1 MVLFGVEECSTGAS
15 RSDRLSSDLNN
26 VVSVLSEADHTIQP
40 LSIKDCFRLGK
51 FKPSLHLGKFKP
63 SLHRPRP
70 ILVKL
75 VRTTDVSSILSKR
88 GTLSHPFFVKPDLSP
103 EERLRDSIL

>member
-1 MVLFGVEECSTGAS
+1 MVLFGVEECSKGAS

-26 VVSVLSEADHTIQP
+26 VVSVLSEVDHTIQS
-40 LSIKDCFRLGK
+40 LSIKDCF
-51 FKPSLHLGKFKP
+51 SLGKFKP

-75 VRTTDVSSILSKR
+75 VRTTDVSSILFKR

-103 EERLRDSIL
+103 EERLRDSILLTLYLW